1 MNISISLTPELMG
14 FLKAKVDSGRYTST
28 SEVVREAL
36 RLLERTDR
44 LAADRAEALRHAWRE
59 GVESGDAGPL
69 DWSEL
74 RAASVAELDAAR
86 EGE

>member
-1 MNISISLTPELMG
+1 MNLSISLTPELVG
-14 FLKAKVDSGRYTST
+14 LIKAKVDSGRYAST

-36 RLLERTDR
+36 RLLERTER
-44 LAADRAEALRHAWRE
+44 LAADRDEALRQAWRE

-74 RAASVAELDAAR
+74 RAAAGKELRVARKSE
-86 EGE
+86 

>member
-1 MNISISLTPELMG
+1 MNISISLTPELVG
-14 FLKAKVDSGRYTST
+14 LIKAKVDSGLYTST

-36 RLLERTDR
+36 RFVERTAR
-44 LAADRAEALRHAWRE
+44 LAADRDEALRLAWRE

-74 RAASVAELDAAR
+74 RAAGRKELRATR
-86 EGE
+86 KGE